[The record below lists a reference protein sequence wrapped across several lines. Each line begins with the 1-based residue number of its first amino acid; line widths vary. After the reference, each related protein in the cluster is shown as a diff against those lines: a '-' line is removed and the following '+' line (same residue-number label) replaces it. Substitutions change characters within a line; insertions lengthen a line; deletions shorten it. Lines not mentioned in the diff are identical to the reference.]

1 MKILRNIGVKYLLTE
16 ISMFFLSDL
25 GLFLSQFVVKSDGQT
40 NRIIAVISGLLF
52 WMGLIIAIVFGLLQ
66 NKMITNKYKDNK
78 IALIKFFSNKPA
90 FVFDV
95 LLVVSFVAFVIC
107 MIINRMSNIAT
118 IFFSVFIFSFEMH
131 CVFNGK
137 NYKYII
143 SKLGENKDGKI

>member
-25 GLFLSQFVVKSDGQT
+25 GLFLSQFVVKSGGQT
-40 NRIIAVISGLLF
+40 NRIIAVISGVLF

-66 NKMITNKYKDNK
+66 KKMITNKDKDNK
-78 IALIKFFSNKPA
+78 ITLIKFFSNKPA

-107 MIINRMSNIAT
+107 MSINRMSNIAT
-118 IFFSVFIFSFEMH
+118 IIFSIFIFSFEMH

-143 SKLGENKDGKI
+143 SELGEKKDGKI